1 MNESWRD
8 EKANSKRN
16 SRFEYRIPWK
26 IGSSSLVRFSQLDTL
41 DEFDIT
47 LTDVGTLNLK
57 LIFTEEFL

>member
-8 EKANSKRN
+8 EKGNSKRN